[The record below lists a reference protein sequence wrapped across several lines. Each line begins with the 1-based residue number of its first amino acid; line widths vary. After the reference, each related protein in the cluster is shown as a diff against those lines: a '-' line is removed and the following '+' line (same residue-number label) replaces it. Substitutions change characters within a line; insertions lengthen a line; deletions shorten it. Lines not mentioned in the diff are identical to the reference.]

1 MKELAVDESLS
12 EEARDSAKKALDV
25 LVSSQLLDIEQ
36 AAALKQRVGAL
47 KDLESEALFV
57 DQQAQ
62 IENRKLEAAALA
74 EVQKMEAEA
83 TKVEAEAQSKRKK
96 LEAEAQAKTLLQI
109 AELESSA
116 AAEGLS
122 EELTEWQKRHRLQ
135 KCAAA
140 IARVAGDNILPSDLQ
155 YLTDENVDEIG
166 SGLTHVERM
175 RLQAALRAVGVE
187 DKAGT
192 E

>member
-12 EEARDSAKKALDV
+12 EEARDSARKALEV
-25 LVSSQLLDIEQ
+25 LVSSQLHDIEQ
-36 AAALKQRVGAL
+36 TAALKKRAGAL
-47 KDLESEALFV
+47 KDLESEALFA

-62 IENRKLEAAALA
+62 IENRRLEAAAL
-74 EVQKMEAEA
+74 AEA

-122 EELTEWQKRHRLQ
+122 EELTEWLKRHRLQ
-135 KCAAA
+135 KCAAD
-140 IARVAGDNILPSDLQ
+140 IARIAGADIAPSDLQ
-155 YLTDENVDEIG
+155 YLTDENVEEIG
-166 SGLTHVERM
+166 RGLTQVGRM
-175 RLQAALRAVGVE
+175 RLQAALQAVGE
-187 DKAGT
+187 EGKAGT